1 MAAPVMSPQ
10 PVKTESSPIMDV
22 MAIAVSKAT
31 TRGGIVGSTRRV
43 ANSRS
48 TRKSA
53 ATTTSSAHGE
63 KSPGVGRTTATTPT
77 NPKAINP

>member
-48 TRKSA
+48 TKKG
-53 ATTTSSAHGE
+53 ATTTRSAHGE
-63 KSPGVGRTTATTPT
+63 KSPGVGRTTATTPM
-77 NPKAINP
+77 NPRAINP